1 MINKFKFF
9 KGYIGTLDLMDDQT
23 YATASL
29 YNPHTLSVEVNANPL
44 SNNEMERYYGEHFR
58 SPTYGSHME
67 MIRQNRR
74 FEQMR
79 NHGRISH
86 EQYMMNRDMLI
97 EQERIRR
104 LGMINHSRETD
115 ERIRLFQATTTV
127 TVNPTL
133 WTKVKIFGTR
143 VKMVLIETWK
153 FEPIGVVV
161 VSMLI
166 TLLTIIG
173 IAKLFG
179 A

>member
-1 MINKFKFF
+1 MKSKFKFF
-9 KGYIGTLDLMDDQT
+9 RGYIGTLDIMDGQT

-29 YNPHTLSVEVNANPL
+29 YYPRLD
-44 SNNEMERYYGEHFR
+44 SNNEMERYYAEHFR

-67 MIRQNRR
+67 MIRENRR

-86 EQYMMNRDMLI
+86 EQYMRNRDMLI

-115 ERIRLFQATTTV
+115 NQIRLFQATTTI

-133 WTKVKIFGTR
+133 WTKVKIFGTG
-143 VKMVLIETWK
+143 VKLVLKETWK
-153 FEPIGVVV
+153 SNPMGIIVV
-161 VSMLI
+161 
-166 TLLTIIG
+166 TLLSSVVTFIG

>member
-1 MINKFKFF
+1 MKSKFKFF
-9 KGYIGTLDLMDDQT
+9 RGYIGTLDIMDGQT

-29 YNPHTLSVEVNANPL
+29 YYPRLD
-44 SNNEMERYYGEHFR
+44 SNNEMERYYAEHFR

-67 MIRQNRR
+67 MIRENRR

-86 EQYMMNRDMLI
+86 EQYMRNRDMLI

-115 ERIRLFQATTTV
+115 ERIRLFQATTTI

-143 VKMVLIETWK
+143 VKLFFKEC
-153 FEPIGVVV
+153 FRQEPIGLIFVTLL
-161 VSMLI
+161 SCLI
-166 TLLTIIG
+166 TFVG